1 MKEMILNNAKI
12 EKELYIVQDLLQDS
26 KPMTSWNM
34 RGTVLK
40 MQKMCWIAVILCI
53 SAIQPAYADRN
64 HAPSLTS
71 VRLEEQTG

>member
-26 KPMTSWNM
+26 KPMASWNM

-40 MQKMCWIAVILCI
+40 MQKMCWIAVILCS
-53 SAIQPAYADRN
+53 SAIQPAYADRY
-64 HAPSLTS
+64 HAPSLS
-71 VRLEEQTG
+71 CVPHER

>member
-1 MKEMILNNAKI
+1 MILNNAEN

-26 KPMTSWNM
+26 KPMASWNM

-40 MQKMCWIAVILCI
+40 TQKMCWIAVILCS

-64 HAPSLTS
+64 HAPSLS
-71 VRLEEQTG
+71 CVPHER